1 MEIVLPPNKWT
12 LEAAAHLLNRAGFGG
27 TPNEIKS
34 LHSLGLLKAVD
45 TLVYAEEE
53 SDLFPPPEI
62 TSPELTVAR
71 RKELRDLSE
80 AEQMMR
86 KKMHQREV
94 HEQTSALRQWWLTRM
109 RYSSN
114 PVREKATLFWHGHW
128 ATSIEKVNDIYLIC
142 QQNQT
147 LRARALGPFAPFAKE
162 MSRDPAMI
170 RYLDL
175 NSSTAQKPN
184 ENFARELMELFTLG
198 EGNYTERDIQES
210 ARAFTGYRINP
221 EKGRFHFDPRSFDS
235 SKKSFLGN
243 FAVVDGDKVIDLI
256 INQPR
261 CAEYLA
267 EKIWTFYAGSKPTP
281 SVLKDLA
288 EYYRETDMNT
298 GLLLRRIFRSRDFY
312 SSNVVRRQ
320 IKSPVQW
327 LVQTCKMLEV
337 PLPASPHSENMLKQ
351 LGQNI
356 FAPPNVKGWDGG
368 RAWISSSTLL
378 LRYNIAGQL
387 VRANRSRKEAPITP
401 PDIDAI
407 IAPKS
412 STEECCTALEDRF
425 FQARLPESIRV
436 KVVDFL
442 NTNGSSSE
450 SRRELLHLIMST
462 PEYQLT

>member
-27 TPNEIKS
+27 TPKEIKS

-45 TLVYAEEE
+45 ALIYAEEE
-53 SDLFPPPEI
+53 ADLFPPPEI
-62 TSPELTVAR
+62 TAPELTVAR
-71 RKELRDLSE
+71 RKELKDLPID
-80 AEQMMR
+80 EQEKR
-86 KKMHQREV
+86 KKMLNRE
-94 HEQTSALRQWWLTRM
+94 HHDQTSALRQWWLNRM

-128 ATSIEKVNDIYLIC
+128 ATSVEKVDNIFLIH
-142 QQNQT
+142 QQNET
-147 LRARALGPFAPFAKE
+147 LRAHALGPFALFAKE
-162 MSRDPAMI
+162 ISRDPAMI

-175 NSSTAQKPN
+175 NSSTVQKPN

-198 EGNYTERDIQES
+198 EGNYTEKDIQEA
-210 ARAFTGYRINP
+210 ARAFTGYRIDQ
-221 EKGRFHFDPRSFDS
+221 EKGRFRFDPRNFDRER
-235 SKKSFLGN
+235 KSFFGN
-243 FAVVDGDKVIDLI
+243 FAVLDGDKVIDVI

-267 EKIWTFYAGSKPTP
+267 EKIWTFYAGSKPT
-281 SVLKDLA
+281 SSFLKDLA

-298 GLLLRRIFRSRDFY
+298 GLLLRRIFRSREFY
-312 SSNVVRRQ
+312 ASNVVRRQ

-337 PLPASPHSENMLKQ
+337 PLPAAPHSENMLKQ
-351 LGQNI
+351 IGQNI

-401 PDIDAI
+401 PDIDALV
-407 IAPKS
+407 PPQS
-412 STEECCTALEDRF
+412 STEECCATLEERF

-442 NTNGSSSE
+442 NTNGTSSD

-462 PEYQLT
+462 PEYQIT